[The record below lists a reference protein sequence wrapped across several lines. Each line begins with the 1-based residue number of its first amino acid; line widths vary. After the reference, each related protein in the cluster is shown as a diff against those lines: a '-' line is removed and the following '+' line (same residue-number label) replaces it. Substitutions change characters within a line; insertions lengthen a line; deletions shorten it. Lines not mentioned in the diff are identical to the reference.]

1 MSRRELGGDAA
12 EGAQRGGGQR
22 AAVAADPQ
30 HEVLV
35 FEHVGVLVTGP
46 GAVVAGLALG
56 VQAPPAETAAQV
68 ALVDGL
74 EAALGVDVLDARPH
88 VERVVVL
95 LGLLVGVERLAVA
108 ERPLA
113 LAAWTLDGLRL
124 VQWSCGW
131 APSWSRIARLTGG
144 LSGGADP
151 AAS

>member
-1 MSRRELGGDAA
+1 MRSG
-12 EGAQRGGGQR
+12 RGGQG

-35 FEHVGVLVTGP
+35 LEHVGVLVTGP
-46 GAVVAGLALG
+46 GAVIAGLALG

-68 ALVDGL
+68 ALVDAV
-74 EAALGVDVLDARPH
+74 EAILGVDVLDARPH

-113 LAAWTLDGLRL
+113 LAAWTLDGL

-131 APSWSRIARLTGG
+131 APPWSRIAHLTGG